1 MLTITARIFKDN
13 QLIGYQLSD
22 GRQTQLF
29 SKLDTWKYAKNKQI
43 LNVVASGTPENP
55 SLSGVNGFEL
65 KKLPEFKEDKVK
77 SRLISRYILVQNILT
92 DKLTPTVVG
101 YKIKNVGHMP
111 IQFTRVTATPEHSTS
126 EYSLQPNEEIC
137 ISSAEFA
144 LLVKRY
150 GKDLANGEA
159 KFTQNNCMHDYGNLG
174 EHYPVTYSNLYRFWR
189 FKAGGISFNYINND
203 IGREYRDKRDINLKA
218 DARLTVNPESLQKYF
233 SLADINDT
241 EVKGN
246 YSRKLVLTRVLKTPF
261 NGITIGFEIKNI
273 GDKVLIIKKMTATS
287 DHTESI
293 QQLPPNNTIWL
304 NKAELGLLACTY
316 GTKLANGEIHFV
328 SVSIDD
334 TTGDEVPQT
343 YEILERS
350 LQFKFYDNERQ
361 YSTEQLKETYFNKY
375 TSDFAIDIYTTLP
388 DEEITKYFIPTGE
401 TTEKYIKNKVDNTAR
416 EGAIPGV
423 ASMLGMFRR

>member
-1 MLTITARIFKDN
+1 MLVITARIFKDN

-65 KKLPEFKEDKVK
+65 KKLPEFKEDKAK
-77 SRLISRYILVQNILT
+77 NHPISRYILVQSILT

-101 YKIKNVGHMP
+101 YKIKNVGYMP
-111 IQFTRVTATPEHSTS
+111 IQFTRVTATPDHSTS
-126 EYSLQPNEEIC
+126 EYSIQPNEEIC

-150 GKDLANGEA
+150 GRTLANGEV
-159 KFTQNNCMHDYGNLG
+159 KFTQNDCMHNYGNLG

-189 FKAGGISFNYINND
+189 FKAGGMSFNYINND
-203 IGREYRDKRDINLKA
+203 IEREYKDKKDINLKA
-218 DARLTVNPESLQKYF
+218 DAKLTVDTESLQKYF

-246 YSRKLVLTRVLKTPF
+246 YSRKLVLTRTLKTPF
-261 NGITIGFEIKNI
+261 NNTIIGFEIKNI
-273 GDKVLIIKKMTATS
+273 GDKALIIKRMTVTS
-287 DHTESI
+287 EHTESVQI
-293 QQLPPNNTIWL
+293 LPSNSTMWL
-304 NKAELGLLACTY
+304 NKAELGSLACFY

-328 SVSIDD
+328 SAGIDD
-334 TTGDEVPQT
+334 ITGDAVPQT
-343 YEILERS
+343 YEVLERS
-350 LQFKFYDNERQ
+350 LRFKFYDNERQ

-375 TSDFAIDIYTTLP
+375 TSDFALDIYTTLP

-401 TTEKYIKNKVDNTAR
+401 TTEKYIKNKVDNDDR
-416 EGAIPGV
+416 EGIIPGV
-423 ASMLGMFRR
+423 VSMLGMFRR